1 MLVFGHRG
9 ACGYLPENTMESFD
23 LAFEQGADA
32 IEFDVVMTKDSH
44 PVILHDDDL
53 THTTNVLDTSL
64 ATKVYEATL
73 EELKTLR
80 VKERYPARVESSKHN
95 GKFQIPTLAEVLQNP
110 AFSGKHLIIEIKQ
123 GAMFFEMGLDIVTAT
138 AEALKRSS
146 WQERGMN
153 ITIECFEFGIL
164 RKLKAAIAG
173 PEFVFLS
180 APDTLP
186 DGYTELTD
194 DLLQEI
200 SQEFDGVSVAIPMLF
215 QNNLVS
221 RAKALGLKV
230 FAYTARVE
238 TAEGD
243 VDLWFRRL
251 IDTSVDALFA
261 DQPDRLLALVRAK
274 P

>member
-9 ACGYLPENTMESFD
+9 ACGYLPENTMESFT

-53 THTTNVLDTSL
+53 THTTNVLDKGMS
-64 ATKVYEATL
+64 TKVYEVTL

-80 VKERYPARVESSKHN
+80 AKERYPARVESSKRN
-95 GKFQIPTLAEVLQNP
+95 GEFEIPTLSEVLHNP
-110 AFSGKHLIIEIKQ
+110 SFDGKHLIIEIKH
-123 GAMFFEMGLDIVTAT
+123 GAMFLEMGLDIVSAT
-138 AEALKRSS
+138 AQALENSG
-146 WQERGMN
+146 WQQRGMR

-164 RKLKAAIAG
+164 RKLKAAITG

-186 DGYTELTD
+186 DGYSALTD

-243 VDLWFRRL
+243 VDLWFRKL

-261 DQPDRLLALVRAK
+261 DQPDRLLALVRTN